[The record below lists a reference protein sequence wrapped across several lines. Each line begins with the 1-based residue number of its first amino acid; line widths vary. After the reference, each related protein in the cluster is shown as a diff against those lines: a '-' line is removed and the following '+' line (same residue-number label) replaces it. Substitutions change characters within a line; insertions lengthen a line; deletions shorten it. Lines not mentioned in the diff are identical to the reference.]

1 MRSTTWTFFARLCL
15 AVVCLSSVMLAGCG
29 GGMSQ
34 KDMFARAISRGGD
47 DDDDEDEDDGTIAA
61 AATAATPAS
70 APPAANA
77 SVTPVTPGGTAA
89 ETADT
94 NNAVANNAAVSATT
108 TPPITTA
115 STVAATTVSESGN
128 PPAANTESSPTGQ
141 TAIAS
146 AAEVGGQTIAQRRPS
161 APLSQEESRKK
172 TAQNIDR
179 ITDVLLTWMES
190 SYRVPTS
197 VVKDRRGLPGLSWR
211 VKILPLLG
219 YESLYNRFNLKEPW
233 DSPTNKAL
241 LEYIPDEFVCYERF
255 DTNTNLQLFV
265 NGTALFSTTEEKDKS
280 EISDAPKIV
289 LLAEVDDNL
298 AVPWTAPFDY
308 EIPKDDRPLDYG
320 LGNKR
325 EDGIFVSWMTGDA
338 ALWPSPVDPAIL
350 MRAVTFEA
358 GDGVNFSRFMEYPP
372 SLPGGSSRPSF
383 VAGSSG
389 FGGNANAASASKS
402 GAGGGLAGASGFNSS
417 PSYGATSSTTYSV
430 GGRNNYTRG
439 PMPDQ
444 QEILEAEQKVR
455 ETYIDAFKL
464 ARTPA
469 EFAQLAKRIENQ
481 IMEGSLPPAELFVG
495 LRTAMNVAIRA
506 RDPQH
511 GMRVLE
517 LLDAQFEIDR
527 LTFEQSLIEGFI
539 GDKGTLR
546 TELSKSAPLLP
557 VLRNVVQSLVDN
569 DDYRGAAKYVAYGA
583 PLLRVLSNDEAA
595 FQWKLMSERVKE
607 GKSIFPKIA
616 HHVELLAKDPGN
628 AKSNYLVGWY
638 LCLIKDNWVEGL
650 QMLAKSDNQELRS
663 LAQLE
668 VQDNINL
675 VQYVRLGDAWWNYA
689 EKHKDEEIV
698 FEASLRRSR
707 KWYQSASVGLADGL
721 DRIKANNR
729 LTRIDNM
736 IGRDPESLVTRS
748 SIEDD
753 G

>member
-1 MRSTTWTFFARLCL
+1 MRSNTWTFFARLCL
-15 AVVCLSSVMLAGCG
+15 AIVCIASVFLAGCG

-47 DDDDEDEDDGTIAA
+47 DDDDEDEDDGTFAAA
-61 AATAATPAS
+61 AATATPTSPPPETSVSPATPS
-70 APPAANA
+70 GPAAN
-77 SVTPVTPGGTAA
+77 TAA
-89 ETADT
+89 PENTD
-94 NNAVANNAAVSATT
+94 ANNAAVVATT
-108 TPPITTA
+108 SPPLTKA
-115 STVAATTVSESGN
+115 STVVANTNSGSGN
-128 PPAANTESSPTGQ
+128 PPTPASNTESSAATE

-146 AAEVGGQTIAQRRPS
+146 AVEVGGQTIAQRRPS

-325 EDGIFVSWMTGDA
+325 EDGIFVGWMTGDA

-389 FGGNANAASASKS
+389 FGGNTNRSASS
-402 GAGGGLAGASGFNSS
+402 GAGGGMTGASGFNSS
-417 PSYGATSSTTYSV
+417 PGFGSSAATTYSV

-444 QEILEAEQKVR
+444 QKILEAEQKVR

-469 EFAQLAKRIENQ
+469 EFAKLAKRIENQ
-481 IMEGSLPPAELFVG
+481 VMEGSLPPAELFVG

-539 GDKGTLR
+539 GAKGTLR
-546 TELSKSAPLLP
+546 TELSKSTPLLP
-557 VLRNVVQSLVDN
+557 LLRNVVQTLVEN
-569 DDYRGAAKYVAYGA
+569 DDYREAAKYVSYGA

-616 HHVELLAKDPGN
+616 HHVELLSKDPSN

-638 LCLIKDNWVEGL
+638 LCLIKDNWGEGL
-650 QMLAKSDNQELRS
+650 QMLAKSDNQELRA

-675 VQYVRLGDAWWNYA
+675 VQHVRLGDAWWNYA